1 MQGSKEES
9 KSLDDLID
17 KELTELLKVCKHLR
31 PSTAEELAQREV
43 KMGLRKRQ
51 KVLIL
56 DMDETMLHAQITE
69 TKKDMGGD
77 YIVPLEAPEGNCFI
91 SVKIRP
97 YLFQCME
104 HLSKYYEIVVFT
116 AGEQTYADAI
126 LDQIDAEN
134 QIISKRIYRD
144 SCINP
149 APGVYVKDLRVIT
162 DRAIEDI
169 VIVDNSIISFA
180 YNMDNG
186 VPISAFF
193 TGMDKDE
200 ELLYMVGFLEQVYAV
215 PDVRTKI
222 KETFKLQEYMNQL

>member
-1 MQGSKEES
+1 
-9 KSLDDLID
+9 
-17 KELTELLKVCKHLR
+17 
-31 PSTAEELAQREV
+31 
-43 KMGLRKRQ
+43 
-51 KVLIL
+51 
-56 DMDETMLHAQITE
+56 
-69 TKKDMGGD
+69 
-77 YIVPLEAPEGNCFI
+77 
-91 SVKIRP
+91 
-97 YLFQCME
+97 
-104 HLSKYYEIVVFT
+104 
-116 AGEQTYADAI
+116 
-126 LDQIDAEN
+126 
-134 QIISKRIYRD
+134 
-144 SCINP
+144 
-149 APGVYVKDLRVIT
+149 VKDLRVIT

>member
-193 TGMDKDE
+193 TEWTKTKSCSTWQGSWNKFTRCPTS
-200 ELLYMVGFLEQVYAV
+200 ELKSKKPLNF
-215 PDVRTKI
+215 RNT
-222 KETFKLQEYMNQL
+222 